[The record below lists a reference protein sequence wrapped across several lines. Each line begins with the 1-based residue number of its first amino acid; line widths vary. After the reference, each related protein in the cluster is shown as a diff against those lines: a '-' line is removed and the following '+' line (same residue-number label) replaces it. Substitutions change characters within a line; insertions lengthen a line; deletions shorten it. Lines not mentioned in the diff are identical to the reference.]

1 MRTFD
6 TVLNNSKKEQI
17 VRRVWTIEGSE
28 AQFYLLI
35 HLIHCV
41 VRSVTATDSGWQ
53 RIQTIYRDPAAT
65 VRGISMTDCH
75 LLTEYWENRYRPLS
89 PSQPGRWER
98 YLQILESSSWQFS
111 DIYCH
116 ITFSHTITIW
126 GGATSKLSMSIVSF
140 MLSDTIYH
148 RRSWP
153 PFVLGARIYW
163 TYSDF
168 LNSFPTT

>member
-1 MRTFD
+1 MDSWGERSPVLSLDTLDTFCGAECD
-6 TVLNNSKKEQI
+6 SYRQRLTEN
-17 VRRVWTIEGSE
+17 
-28 AQFYLLI
+28 
-35 HLIHCV
+35 
-41 VRSVTATDSGWQ
+41 TDNLQ
-53 RIQTIYRDPAAT
+53 DPAAT

-126 GGATSKLSMSIVSF
+126 DEVGATSKLSMSIVSF

-153 PFVLGARIYW
+153 PFVWGARIYW